1 MVKILEGKNKITA
14 VLLSVLMMIGACAAY
29 AQPAFAASGPSSPG
43 RPVIKSTAVK
53 DNVVTVKWSKARSAA
68 GYKVYVRK
76 GPNKWKYLKKIK
88 KTGTNKKKYSNKINY
103 KLVASGKKYKVY
115 KRAYPFRL
123 KATVK
128 KLSYAF
134 EGEYGKSYGIAV
146 RAYSGKKA
154 GAYSKIKSVIIPEK
168 AVEPEQSNVNI
179 VLGYAEKL
187 YNENMTADRDY
198 INGGFTWDQE
208 FVRSKSKNPDATT
221 YAWKYYNALMLEAF
235 LTEDRDDVTEILR
248 FYDSHFNEDGE
259 LLIEHDRLYPG
270 GTVDTAMPAAV
281 MIKLVSMG
289 AADERQTADY
299 NRAANTVYNKL
310 ENQYVYDGLEGR
322 PYAGK
327 LFMHH
332 QKKDLETGEIVP
344 VSAWSKWPVCLDGI
358 YMSQLFLIR
367 LAEAIDAGKMMI
379 TANDGHVVTS
389 EELWEDIY
397 ERLNYV
403 ATELR
408 IKETGLLPHV
418 YSPERGESNNI
429 SWSRGTG
436 WFMMVMLE
444 ACDKMPDG
452 QKKQQ
457 LQAEFDSLL
466 RSVLEWQDPESH
478 LWYNVMTRR
487 DDLAKN
493 RPETSGSA
501 MLTYCL
507 LKGYHDGILK
517 DEEFRNAG
525 ITAFNAMV
533 ENYYNETDG
542 LTDTLI
548 SMGPASKETDYQNP
562 QFVSNEAKGV
572 APLIMAAKYVLP

>member
-1 MVKILEGKNKITA
+1 VEVSEEN
-14 VLLSVLMMIGACAAY
+14 
-29 AQPAFAASGPSSPG
+29 Q
-43 RPVIKSTAVK
+43 
-53 DNVVTVKWSKARSAA
+53 
-68 GYKVYVRK
+68 
-76 GPNKWKYLKKIK
+76 

-235 LTEDRDDVTEILR
+235 LTEGRDDVTEILR

-367 LAEAIDAGKMMI
+367 LAEAIDAGKMTI

-418 YSPERGESNNI
+418 YSLERGESNNI

-533 ENYYNETDG
+533 KYHYTEIEG
-542 LTDTLI
+542 LADTLI